1 MPNNRYYLGAN
12 DEHGVNPP
20 TNGKRTPVMPYIN
33 RRIYENEFNTAAK
46 NDFIESALRNDFRIY
61 DVKPEQQDVPVSARV
76 RRINAQ
82 GLTLLVTFAY
92 NAFGSGNAFNSANGF
107 ETYYSVR
114 NADASD
120 SRALGEDIFESLKD
134 KTNQTPRFVG
144 QLDIG
149 VLSSV
154 NCPSALIEAGFMTNL
169 SEAKL
174 MLDWNYQT
182 LVAEATIQ
190 GVVNDLG
197 SGASYVERN
206 NLAVYPL
213 LRQRSRGNFVM
224 LAQFLLAHFGYSLAV
239 DGIFGSETA
248 AVVRRFQSENK
259 LASDGLIGNAT
270 WKTLLYLPPYPLLS
284 FGAKGVYVKYLQ
296 SKLTAKLY
304 PSGKIDGIF
313 GNATLNAVKQFQEE
327 NGLAVD
333 GIVGPNT
340 WALLSVIGGGR
351 S

>member
-20 TNGKRTPVMPYIN
+20 TDGKRTPVMPYIN
-33 RRIYENEFNTAAK
+33 RRIYENEFNAAAK

-61 DVKPEQQDVPVSARV
+61 DVKPEQQDVSVSTRV
-76 RRINAQ
+76 RRVNAQ

-92 NAFGSGNAFNSANGF
+92 NAFGSGNTFNSANGF
-107 ETYYSVR
+107 ETYYSLK
-114 NADASD
+114 NPDASD
-120 SRALGEDIFESLKD
+120 SRALAEDIFESLKAN
-134 KTNQTPRFVG
+134 TTQTPRFVG

-154 NCPSALIEAGFMTNL
+154 NCPSALIEAGYMTNL
-169 SEAKL
+169 AEAKL
-174 MLDWNYQT
+174 MLDWNFQT
-182 LVAEATIQ
+182 LIAESTMQ
-190 GVVNDLG
+190 GVVNYLG
-197 SGASYVERN
+197 ADASYIARD

-213 LRQRSRGNFVM
+213 LRQGSRGNFVM
-224 LAQFLLAHFGYSLAV
+224 LAQFLLAHFGYSLDA
-239 DGIFGSETA
+239 DGIFGAETA
-248 AVVRRFQSENK
+248 AVVRRFQSENG
-259 LASDGLIGNAT
+259 LASDGIIGNNT
-270 WKTLLYLPPYPLLS
+270 WKTLLYLPPFPLLS

-304 PSGKIDGIF
+304 PTGNIDGIF

-327 NGLAVD
+327 NGLVVD

-340 WALLSVIGGGR
+340 WALISVIGGGR